1 MAAPV
6 HSPLTEV
13 TAPQRETDA
22 LPILNDSCAFATS
35 CRLQLVHSG
44 HSVTATLR
52 SATASG
58 LVLRIAKDDHS
69 DELYPHALCCV
80 AFPYRTSLCA
90 FLGCLLE
97 IRNSDETGR
106 EVVVAVPQR
115 LVVTNLRKSFR
126 VPVVSDSE
134 LLVILKLADQPS
146 WNVTAGNIAET
157 GIEVDFPTDRD
168 VPTLPLGTVVEVELH
183 FRQEQLRLT
192 ASVRRQKGPQ
202 CGLLFV
208 AATGA
213 EAQHQTER
221 LHGIVLSLQQL
232 WLKSRLQ

>member
-6 HSPLTEV
+6 QSPLTEV
-13 TAPQRETDA
+13 AAPQREADA
-22 LPILNDSCAFATS
+22 LPILNDSCVFATT

-80 AFPYRTSLCA
+80 AFPHRTSLCA

-97 IRNSDETGR
+97 IRNSDEFGR
-106 EVVVAVPQR
+106 EVVIAVPQR

-126 VPVVSDSE
+126 VPVVSGSE
-134 LLVILKLADQPS
+134 LRVVLRQVGQSS

-157 GIEVDFPTDRD
+157 AIEVEFPTDREI
-168 VPTLPLGTVVEVELH
+168 PTLSLGTIVEVELH
-183 FRQEQLRLT
+183 FRNEQLHLT
-192 ASVRRQKGPQ
+192 ASVRRQQGPQ

>member
-1 MAAPV
+1 MASPV
-6 HSPLTEV
+6 PSSPPEV
-13 TAPQRETDA
+13 AAPQREADA
-22 LPILNDSCAFATS
+22 LPILNDSCAFRTT

-44 HSVTATLR
+44 HSVTATLQ
-52 SATASG
+52 SVTASG
-58 LVLRIAKDDHS
+58 LVFRIAKDDHS
-69 DELYPHALCCV
+69 DELFPHALCCI
-80 AFPYRTSLCA
+80 AFPHRTSLCA

-97 IRNSDETGR
+97 IRNSDESGR

-126 VPVVSDSE
+126 VPVVSGSK
-134 LLVILKLADQPS
+134 LLVILKQAGLPP
-146 WNVTAGNIAET
+146 WKVTAGNIAET
-157 GIEVDFPTDRD
+157 GIEVEFPTDSD

-192 ASVRRQKGPQ
+192 ASVRHQQGPE

-213 EAQHQTER
+213 ESQHQTER